1 MRKLGKKRKAQE
13 TGGGWQELQRIGKD
27 EKSYSTTILPSFS
40 WTEIFA
46 GKQEGNWQ
54 KGL

>member
-1 MRKLGKKRKAQE
+1 MARIE
-13 TGGGWQELQRIGKD
+13 RIGKD

-54 KGL
+54 ILKVFDQEGYGEDTF